1 MATINGIKNDVNKL
15 YAQLPP
21 QKQAL
26 LVFEAIARGDGKQAD
41 FVEGC
46 VEVRDYRCRHKAYMR
61 QLDALNNLASL
72 YGVTWWQIKCEL
84 MQSLG
89 NLTVNSEDA
98 KPSQMAHYNLSN
110 WLALDKALEQV
121 CEDKGIDPES
131 VRTMHHCHKV
141 AIPDFTPD
149 EGQFAEYVGN
159 YVAMLNKVLYRS
171 A

>member
-1 MATINGIKNDVNKL
+1 MARTAQKSVDKL

-26 LVFEAIARGDGKQAD
+26 LVFEAIAKGDSKHAD
-41 FVEGC
+41 YIENH

-89 NLTVNSEDA
+89 TLSANEEDGDIA
-98 KPSQMAHYNLSN
+98 KAVQDNLSH

-121 CEDKGIDPES
+121 CEAKGIDVGC
-131 VRTMHHCHKV
+131 VRTLHHCHKV
-141 AIPDFTPD
+141 AIPDFAPD
-149 EGQFAEYVGN
+149 EGQIAEYVAK
-159 YVAMLNKVLYRS
+159 YVTMFNRAFLF
-171 A
+171 